1 MTFSNF
7 NQPIKCVQT
16 IVHSRRINSICL
28 SQDNQIIVST
38 DGVRVQLWNFT
49 TGELIK
55 ELINHAE
62 GLCNALTIS
71 PDNQIIAGA
80 CNEYSIGLWNLHTGE
95 YLKTLEFS
103 TWYLHPYTS
112 VAFCADSTTLISGGE
127 GDTHT
132 WNIHTG
138 KQSIDPT
145 SLGRCLTVS
154 PNGHV
159 FVGDLSKVEFSEIPR
174 KRTVKR
180 IENLSDCVGAVAI
193 TPDGKTCAAGIF
205 DGTIKFWDWETYQE
219 LLTIQAHSDVVESM
233 AFTPDGQTLVSG
245 SSDKSIK
252 FWDVKTGELKAAI
265 TENLA
270 KIYGIALSADGRYL
284 VSSDNQKTIKVWQL

>member
-1 MTFSNF
+1 MNDPNF
-7 NQPIKCVQT
+7 KLPIKCVQT

-28 SQDNQIIVST
+28 SKDNQIIVST
-38 DGVRVQLWNFT
+38 DGVEVKLWNLQ
-49 TGELIK
+49 TGELLRV
-55 ELINHAE
+55 LINYSG

-112 VAFCADSTTLISGGE
+112 VAFCADSTTLISGGS
-127 GDTHT
+127 GQTHS

-138 KQSIDPT
+138 KQSIGPT
-145 SLGRCLTVS
+145 SLGSRLTIS
-154 PNGHV
+154 PNGHII
-159 FVGDLSKVEFSEIPR
+159 VGDLDRIQITEIPR
-174 KRTVKR
+174 QRPVKR

-193 TPDGKTCAAGIF
+193 TPDGKICAVGIF

-219 LLTIQAHSDVVESM
+219 LLTIQAHSDIVKSM

-245 SSDKSIK
+245 SSDKTIK

-284 VSSDNQKTIKVWQL
+284 VSSDNQKTIQVWQL